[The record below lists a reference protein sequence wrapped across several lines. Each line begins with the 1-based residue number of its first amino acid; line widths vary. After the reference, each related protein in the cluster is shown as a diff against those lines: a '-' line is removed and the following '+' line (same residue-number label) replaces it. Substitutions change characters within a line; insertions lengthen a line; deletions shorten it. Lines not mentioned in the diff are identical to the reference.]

1 MALRAL
7 LAAAALQVVSGKT
20 VINHYDGTN
29 DLIKI
34 TKDDDSETYFKI
46 DATGANYELGLTGST
61 INIKGAAYTTSDRRL
76 KDDITDLDD
85 ATAAVEGL
93 RGVRYSWVKEAPGAD
108 GNKRRF
114 LGFLAQEVEDVLPEL
129 VSTDAEG
136 TKSVNYCVEIKILRR
151 VHAIDATPARWRGD
165 PGSSLLERARTAAS
179 SPRNDLV
186 KNSRVHPTHWLIST
200 QVNYVGVVPVLV
212 EALKE
217 ERAARQALAD
227 RLDAVEARLAALD
240 TIIES

>member
-1 MALRAL
+1 MAALRAL
-7 LAAAALQVVSGKT
+7 LAAAAALQVVSGKT

-76 KDDITDLDD
+76 KDDVTDVTD

-93 RGVRYSWVKEAPGAD
+93 RGVRYSWVKEAPDAD
-108 GNKRRF
+108 GTKRRF
-114 LGFLAQEVEDVLPEL
+114 LGFLAQEVEAVLPEL

-136 TKSVNYCVEIKILRR
+136 TKS
-151 VHAIDATPARWRGD
+151 
-165 PGSSLLERARTAAS
+165 
-179 SPRNDLV
+179 
-186 KNSRVHPTHWLIST
+186 
-200 QVNYVGVVPVLV
+200 VNYVGVVPVLV

>member
-1 MALRAL
+1 MTARTARR
-7 LAAAALQVVSGKT
+7 

-76 KDDITDLDD
+76 KDDITDVTD
-85 ATAAVEGL
+85 ATASVEAL

-108 GNKRRF
+108 GTKRRF

-136 TKSVNYCVEIKILRR
+136 TKSVNY
-151 VHAIDATPARWRGD
+151 
-165 PGSSLLERARTAAS
+165 
-179 SPRNDLV
+179 
-186 KNSRVHPTHWLIST
+186 
-200 QVNYVGVVPVLV
+200 VGVVPVLV

-217 ERAARQALAD
+217 ERAARTAL
-227 RLDAVEARLAALD
+227 EAAPRRRRGAASGLD
-240 TIIES
+240 TVIESHKCRDI

>member
-1 MALRAL
+1 MAALRAL
-7 LAAAALQVVSGKT
+7 LAAAALQVVSGRT
-20 VINHYDGTN
+20 VINMYDGTN
-29 DLIKI
+29 DLIK
-34 TKDDDSETYFKI
+34 TTNAVCSTTTGTACTADADCPTGETCTGSTETYFKI

-76 KDDITDLDD
+76 KDDIADLDD
-85 ATAAVEGL
+85 ATASIDAL

-108 GNKRRF
+108 GTKRRF

-136 TKSVNYCVEIKILRR
+136 TKSVNY
-151 VHAIDATPARWRGD
+151 
-165 PGSSLLERARTAAS
+165 
-179 SPRNDLV
+179 
-186 KNSRVHPTHWLIST
+186 
-200 QVNYVGVVPVLV
+200 VGVVPVLV

-217 ERAARQALAD
+217 ERAARTALEA

>member
-1 MALRAL
+1 MAALRAL

-76 KDDITDLDD
+76 KDDVTDLDD
-85 ATAAVEGL
+85 ATASIERL

-108 GNKRRF
+108 GTKRRF

-129 VSTDAEG
+129 VSTDAAG
-136 TKSVNYCVEIKILRR
+136 TKS
-151 VHAIDATPARWRGD
+151 
-165 PGSSLLERARTAAS
+165 
-179 SPRNDLV
+179 
-186 KNSRVHPTHWLIST
+186 
-200 QVNYVGVVPVLV
+200 VNYVGVVPVLV